1 MKKLNISQASPV
13 TAGFDA
19 LVTALRS
26 TLVFDEKPAFTMVG
40 FHFFIFLPNYIILIP
55 TPTLFPVL
63 PGQDSLL
70 ADEKPWSGHPRCC
83 QRLSGDHV

>member
-40 FHFFIFLPNYIILIP
+40 FHFFYFSSQLHHLNPHTHP
-55 TPTLFPVL
+55 FP
-63 PGQDSLL
+63 SSS
-70 ADEKPWSGHPRCC
+70 WSGQPPR
-83 QRLSGDHV
+83 